1 MLSKLCTAIRYT
13 GFGGRK
19 VWVWQAAAHKREHVP
34 PLLPPQGVLKVL
46 ACMMIENH
54 DDCKMPRH
62 WSHDNAGM
70 LRLKEY
76 GAKVPVKAF
85 VRQLED
91 MEEKTGLAWLQT
103 MQITSSQSAQCSNA
117 NDPSPAEFDREV
129 ARTAWEVARTS
140 ALPKV
145 LRILGFWKENMP
157 QLLLDELVA
166 SRRMEIKELAI
177 DTSLRQIFQDVKVL
191 KADLAEVSDLRFS
204 ILALNLAENVDNFTV
219 RCFRCGDLGTP
230 AAKRLGRFFKTTQK
244 GPTFAARA
252 FCPQIP
258 GKASD
263 ACKIFDHTGTC

>member
-1 MLSKLCTAIRYT
+1 MNFHVDSPAAWAAEIYNCTLLDRNVSVEKSVLESADATCALLKGCSDKMLSKLCQAIRHT
-13 GFGGRK
+13 GFGGARFHVTYTGIRVSK
-19 VWVWQAAAHKREHVP
+19 VIVP

-70 LRLKEY
+70 LRLEEY
-76 GAKVPVKAF
+76 GAEVPVKAF

-103 MQITSSQSAQCSNA
+103 MEITSSQSAQCSNL

-129 ARTAWEVARTS
+129 ARTAWEVARMR

-166 SRRMEIKELAI
+166 SHRMEIKELTI
-177 DTSLRQIFQDVKVL
+177 DTSLTEIFKEVKVL
-191 KADLAEVSDLRFS
+191 KANLADVSDLRFS
-204 ILALNLAENVDNFTV
+204 ILALNLAENLENFTV
-219 RCFRCGDLGTP
+219 NCL
-230 AAKRLGRFFKTTQK
+230 
-244 GPTFAARA
+244 
-252 FCPQIP
+252 
-258 GKASD
+258 
-263 ACKIFDHTGTC
+263 

>member
-1 MLSKLCTAIRYT
+1 MNFHLDSPAAWAAEIHNCTLLNRTVERSVLESADATCTLLKGCSNEMLSKLCEAIKYT
-13 GFGGRK
+13 GFGGRN
-19 VWVWQAAAHKREHVP
+19 VWVPETRRRENVP

-70 LRLKEY
+70 LRLRLY

-103 MQITSSQSAQCSNA
+103 MDITSSQAAQCSNP

-129 ARTAWEVARTS
+129 ARTAWEVARMST
-140 ALPKV
+140 LPKV

-166 SRRMEIKELAI
+166 SHKDGNQGI
-177 DTSLRQIFQDVKVL
+177 DD
-191 KADLAEVSDLRFS
+191 
-204 ILALNLAENVDNFTV
+204 
-219 RCFRCGDLGTP
+219 
-230 AAKRLGRFFKTTQK
+230 
-244 GPTFAARA
+244 
-252 FCPQIP
+252 
-258 GKASD
+258 
-263 ACKIFDHTGTC
+263 